1 MSDDPLSSHSLI
13 LLCRVNDEGADNAAG
28 ALDVSAVMNRSI
40 HQVLFPGSESVLGA
54 DMSSRVG
61 GVTSSGFC
69 SQPFAAIQSSGRVA
83 SSVPAPVETE
93 EVIPLE
99 ECCFSLQKQRLGL
112 SKLMARGRGGGA
124 AMAGGLGT
132 IE

>member
-1 MSDDPLSSHSLI
+1 M
-13 LLCRVNDEGADNAAG
+13 VQG
-28 ALDVSAVMNRSI
+28 LDVSAVMNRGI
-40 HQVLFPGSESVLGA
+40 HQVLFPGKESVFGA
-54 DMSSRVG
+54 HMSSRVG
-61 GVTSSGFC
+61 VTTSGFR
-69 SQPFAAIQSSGRVA
+69 SQHPAGAIQSSGRVE